1 MFFYELF
8 ANFFGFLL
16 LLLPNAVRISPCEIF
31 TQKGI
36 YNPPARNLIDT
47 DAVVIKSS
55 IVLGDQ
61 AAATLLQ
68 NGDDLFDD
76 RELDVFSPHKPKKF
90 LNHWM

>member
-1 MFFYELF
+1 M
-8 ANFFGFLL
+8 LL
-16 LLLPNAVRISPCEIF
+16 QYPRVR
-31 TQKGI
+31 
-36 YNPPARNLIDT
+36 
-47 DAVVIKSS
+47 SS
-55 IVLGDQ
+55 RR

>member
-1 MFFYELF
+1 M
-8 ANFFGFLL
+8 NFSPIFSISSCYFCRMLL
-16 LLLPNAVRISPCEIF
+16 EYPRVRSSRRKEFIIHS
-31 TQKGI
+31 
-36 YNPPARNLIDT
+36 ARNLIDT
-47 DAVVIKSS
+47 DAVVIKSN

>member
-1 MFFYELF
+1 M
-8 ANFFGFLL
+8 NFSPIFSVSSCYFCRMLL
-16 LLLPNAVRISPCEIF
+16 EYLRVRSSRRKEFII
-31 TQKGI
+31 
-36 YNPPARNLIDT
+36 PPARNLIDT
-47 DAVVIKSS
+47 DAVVIKST

-76 RELDVFSPHKPKKF
+76 RELDIFSPHKPKKF

>member
-1 MFFYELF
+1 M
-8 ANFFGFLL
+8 NFSPIFSVSSCYFCRMLL
-16 LLLPNAVRISPCEIF
+16 KYPRVRSSRRKEFIIHS
-31 TQKGI
+31 
-36 YNPPARNLIDT
+36 ARNLIDT

-68 NGDDLFDD
+68 NGDD

>member
-1 MFFYELF
+1 M
-8 ANFFGFLL
+8 NFSPNFSVFSCHFCQMLL
-16 LLLPNAVRISPCEIF
+16 QYSRVR
-31 TQKGI
+31 
-36 YNPPARNLIDT
+36 
-47 DAVVIKSS
+47 SS
-55 IVLGDQ
+55 RR